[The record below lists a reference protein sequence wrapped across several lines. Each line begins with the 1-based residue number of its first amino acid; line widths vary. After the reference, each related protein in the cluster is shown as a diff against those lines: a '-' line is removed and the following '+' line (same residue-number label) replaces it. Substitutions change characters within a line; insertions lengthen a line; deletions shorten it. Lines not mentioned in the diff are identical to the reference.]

1 LDVPPLDCVHSSL
14 YKEELP
20 NPARGL
26 LACLLLSWGC
36 MRLGAGART
45 SYLLEAAMFAYEVCV
60 SRRVHAARGA
70 FVSLLSLALAFV
82 VPGSIRQSIIQSNVS
97 NVDSNSASKP
107 DPVVHRHLAP
117 PAAGRAEPE
126 ERYEE
131 RAGRKAA
138 EDVGLRRGAGC
149 VRDFL

>member
-1 LDVPPLDCVHSSL
+1 MRAIRLCVALNAAWDFSCALSILLHVPPLDCVHSSL
-14 YKEELP
+14 YKKELST
-20 NPARGL
+20 PARGL

-60 SRRVHAARGA
+60 SRRVHAARGG

-82 VPGSIRQSIIQSNVS
+82 VPGSGTRAGVG
-97 NVDSNSASKP
+97 DSNSASKL

-126 ERYEE
+126 ER
-131 RAGRKAA
+131 
-138 EDVGLRRGAGC
+138 
-149 VRDFL
+149 